1 MIDEEKL
8 NGVVDRMYE
17 AAARPELWRPVLH
30 ELAVVAKARGAQMLY
45 HRPEAAALHT
55 ASEGL
60 DEVLEAFFRE
70 GWNVRNPREVR
81 ARKIGYALTDV
92 ITDDDLFTKE
102 ELDREPWQ
110 TDFLDRYGLRWFL
123 SFSAMP
129 FDEIAP
135 VVLTIERPAKL
146 DPFSLQERAQ
156 LKTIVSHVQRASA
169 LSLAVAAAAGAG
181 LLDGLD
187 RMYRGAMLLD
197 DIGRVVALN
206 GTAEKLL
213 GDGLTIASSRLKASS
228 RAADQALQQLVASV
242 TAAPP
247 FRIHTAYDA
256 VAVPR
261 LRGRPIVLQAAP
273 LVNSARDFFRQACAL
288 VVLQDL
294 DQRPQAD
301 VVLLQA
307 AFGLTM
313 AEARVAQAITG
324 GQRLADIARGFAVSL
339 TTVRTHLRAVFTK
352 TGTHSQSELA
362 VLLNRM
368 VGPAMPAQAPEDL
381 TANPLKLEKF

>member
-1 MIDEEKL
+1 MIDDEEL
-8 NGVVDRMYE
+8 NVVVDRMYE
-17 AAARPELWRPVLH
+17 AAVRPELWRPVLH
-30 ELAVVAKARGAQMLY
+30 ELAMAANARGAQMLY

-55 ASEGL
+55 VSEGL
-60 DEVLEAFFRE
+60 DEVAEAFFRE

-81 ARKIGYALTDV
+81 ARRRGYALGDV

-123 SFSAMP
+123 SFTAMP

-135 VVLTIERPAKL
+135 VVLTIERPAHL
-146 DPFSLQERAQ
+146 DPFSSQERTQ
-156 LKTIVSHVQRASA
+156 LKTIVSHVQRAGQ
-169 LSLAVAAAAGAG
+169 LSLGVAAAAGAG

-206 GTAEKLL
+206 GSAEKLL
-213 GDGLTIASSRLKASS
+213 GDGLTISSSRLKATS
-228 RAADQALQQLVASV
+228 RTADQALQQLVESV
-242 TAAPP
+242 TAPPP
-247 FRIHTAYDA
+247 FRINTAYDA

-261 LRGRPIVLQAAP
+261 SRGRPIVLQAAP

-294 DQRPQAD
+294 NQRPQLDAA
-301 VVLLQA
+301 LLQA
-307 AFGLTM
+307 AFGLTLT
-313 AEARVAQAITG
+313 EARVAQAIASG
-324 GQRLADIARGFAVSL
+324 ERPANVAKELAVSMP
-339 TTVRTHLRAVFTK
+339 TIRTHLSAVFAK

-368 VGPAMPAQAPEDL
+368 VGPVMPTQAPEDL
-381 TANPLKLEKF
+381 TAAPLRLDKS